1 MKKIDK
7 IEVNGEEY
15 ELLASSASE
24 FVSYNQQALTSAQ
37 MEQARKNIDAV
48 SPSKVKDALAVLDQ
62 YVKTEDLSSAIDKL
76 NHYLTYNNETT
87 NEYIDGRIDAK
98 VQRIDENDINIIT
111 GET

>member
-1 MKKIDK
+1 MKKINR

-24 FVSYNQQALTSAQ
+24 FVSYNQQSLTPAQ
-37 MEQARKNIDAV
+37 MEQARENIDAV
-48 SPSKVKDALAVLDQ
+48 SPSDVEDALAVLNQ
-62 YVKTEDLSSAIDKL
+62 YVKTENLSSAIDEL
-76 NHYLTYNNETT
+76 NRYLAYDNETT